1 MGGIFILE
9 KVIAHNAWCTGQGWS
24 LHFSLISKITR
35 VIFNWGDYV
44 KVLIRGGVYLLFNL
58 DESHWSLKE
67 TNGVLIWGTVNDFL
81 DRGGSLH
88 FIVEISQS
96 NFK

>member
-1 MGGIFILE
+1 MLITL
-9 KVIAHNAWCTGQGWS
+9 GQGWS

-44 KVLIRGGVYLLFNL
+44 KVLIWGGVYLLFNL

-81 DRGGSLH
+81 DRGESLH
-88 FIVEISQS
+88 FDVEISQS